1 MRVHLVGEAATHAAD
16 LRAHLDADVEVVALP
31 ASVAH
36 DDAHDA
42 ELAPDDVLVS
52 LRLRRASGPLPRV
65 GLLHVPGAGLD
76 GIDLDGVPDVTAVC
90 NVYEHEGPIAE
101 FVLANLLEWEIGAGE
116 LRRRMRTSPW
126 SDLYRQRVP
135 HGEVA
140 GRRMLLVGYG
150 RIGRA
155 IAVRAS
161 AFGVAVHALDDFAQP
176 DAAATLHPTGE
187 LAAQLPLADYVVL
200 ACPLTESTRGLLGGA
215 ELAAMA
221 GHALLVN
228 PSRAEIV
235 EELPLYEALA
245 LHRIGG
251 AVLDVWYRYPGA
263 DGDPDGPSSQ
273 PFLDLPNAW
282 CTPHSS
288 AWTRELSLRRYA
300 VVADN
305 VGRFI
310 DGRPLRNVVR
320 DPQPT
325 RG

>member
-1 MRVHLVGEAATHAAD
+1 MMVHLVGEAATHADD
-16 LRAHLDADVEVVALP
+16 LRAHLGDGVEVRALP

-36 DDAHDA
+36 DGAHDG

-52 LRLRRASGPLPRV
+52 LRLRRATGPLPQV

-76 GIDLDGVPDVTAVC
+76 GIDLDGVPAATAVC

-101 FVLANLLEWEIGAGE
+101 FVLANLLEWEIGAGQ
-116 LRRRMRTSPW
+116 LRERMRTSPW
-126 SDLYRQRVP
+126 ADLYRQRVP

-155 IAVRAS
+155 IAVRAA
-161 AFGVAVHALDDFAQP
+161 AFGVDVHALDDHAQP
-176 DAAATLHPTGE
+176 DAAATLHPTGD
-187 LAAQLPLADYVVL
+187 LVAQLPLADYVVL
-200 ACPLTESTRGLLGGA
+200 ACPLTDSTRGLLGVA

-221 GHALLVN
+221 EHALLVN

-235 EELPLYEALA
+235 DEGPLYEALA
-245 LHRIGG
+245 QRRIGG

-263 DGDPDGPSSQ
+263 DGDPDGPSTQ
-273 PFLDLPNAW
+273 PFLQLPNAW

-288 AWTRELSLRRYA
+288 AWTRELSRRRYA

-305 VGRFI
+305 VHRFI
-310 DGRPLRNVVR
+310 DGRALRNVVR
-320 DPQPT
+320 QPQHL
-325 RG
+325 RD

>member
-16 LRAHLDADVEVVALP
+16 LRAHLDDGIEVVDLP
-31 ASVAH
+31 ASAAH
-36 DDAHDA
+36 DGAQDGRLGP
-42 ELAPDDVLVS
+42 EDVLVS
-52 LRLRRASGPLPRV
+52 LRLRRDGGPLPRV

-76 GIDLDGVPDVTAVC
+76 GIDLDRLDPASAVC

-116 LRRRMRTSPW
+116 LRHRMQTMPW
-126 SDLYRQRVP
+126 PDLYRQRVP

-140 GRRMLLVGYG
+140 GRRLLVVGYG

-155 IAVRAS
+155 IAARAA
-161 AFGVAVHALDDFAQP
+161 AFGIAVHALDDHSGP
-176 DAAATLHPTGE
+176 DAAAALHPTSDLLE
-187 LAAQLPLADYVVL
+187 QLPLADYVVL
-200 ACPLTESTRGLLGGA
+200 ACPLTEGTRGLVDA
-215 ELAAMA
+215 TALAAMA
-221 GHALLVN
+221 PHALLVN

-235 EELPLYEALA
+235 EEQALYTALQG
-245 LHRIGG
+245 RQIGG

-263 DGDPDGPSSQ
+263 DGDPDGPSAL

-288 AWTRELSLRRYA
+288 AWTRELSRRRYA
-300 VVADN
+300 VIADN
-305 VGRFI
+305 VNRFT
-310 DGRPLRNVVR
+310 DGRALRNVVR
-320 DPQPT
+320 DPQPA